1 MVLSWQLS
9 ILMLSVA
16 ALTIEAYKLE
26 SIYDFSGNPGNEET
40 TTQPGPFKMPLEN
53 AMGNQWIDK
62 KLETMLRGLM
72 KKRLPGLPKDIKPSQ
87 MKAFLRFLPVFLQ
100 DRQLNAYQNR
110 ENHYH
115 AWGG

>member
-26 SIYDFSGNPGNEET
+26 SVYDFSGNEET
-40 TTQPGPFKMPLEN
+40 TTHPGPFKMPLKN
-53 AMGNQWIDK
+53 AMGNQWIDEE
-62 KLETMLRGLM
+62 LETFLRGLM

-87 MKAFLRFLPVFLQ
+87 MKAFLRFLSVFLQ
-100 DRQLNAYQNR
+100 DRQLNAYQNQ
-110 ENHYH
+110 ENYYH